1 MRTYT
6 DEQLNEM
13 SMNDRIA
20 YHHEK
25 RDFDNNQRR
34 QNMERLN
41 AEQLKTLRATYAA
54 LRDSLQMIKDCN
66 DLYLSQVDKL
76 ETAFYR
82 LGSEFVLDEPASNDH
97 ADA

>member
-1 MRTYT
+1 METYT
-6 DEQLNEM
+6 DEQLNKM
-13 SMNDRIA
+13 SMDDRIA

-25 RDFDNNQRR
+25 RDFENNQRR

-41 AEQLKTLRATYAA
+41 AEQLKALSATYAA

-66 DLYLSQVDKL
+66 DLYLSQIDKL

-82 LGSEFVLDEPASNDH
+82 LSSEFVLDDPVSNDH